1 MHSEANP
8 DPWMRWNLNQTAK
21 HAKAKEDNRSTPV
34 AVPFPESRTLAGPFA
49 DMFQQQD
56 SRIKHVE
63 TMMAQMNE
71 SNSTHKQAVETQL
84 QALDTRP
91 TQHVNQTQSGFDHL
105 QQENHNMQRSIADAL
120 GRQDERMAK
129 SFDELKTLF
138 MSTRGTKRK
147 ESRTKLDD
155 EELASA
161 SE

>member
-1 MHSEANP
+1 
-8 DPWMRWNLNQTAK
+8 
-21 HAKAKEDNRSTPV
+21 
-34 AVPFPESRTLAGPFA
+34 
-49 DMFQQQD
+49 
-56 SRIKHVE
+56 
-63 TMMAQMNE
+63 MNE

-84 QALDTRP
+84 QALDTRL